1 MTELD
6 LEKINKF
13 APFCLSCLGRSVG
26 LVGFGLDN
34 RERGLEMANLIEISS
49 GIDTDKELICDSE
62 DCKICDGL
70 IGEIDNFIDLCCDS
84 ISDYSLETF
93 KIGTIVYKD
102 ILNSES
108 EFSKIF
114 GLNLS

>member
-1 MTELD
+1 MTEFN
-6 LEKINKF
+6 LEKINVF

-49 GIDTDKELICDSE
+49 GVDTDKELICDSE

-70 IGEIDNFIDLCCDS
+70 IGEIDNFIDISCDS

-93 KIGTIVYKD
+93 KIGTIVDKD
-102 ILNSES
+102 ILDTE
-108 EFSKIF
+108 
-114 GLNLS
+114 

>member
-49 GIDTDKELICDSE
+49 GIDPSGSNYTVTTS
-62 DCKICDGL
+62 
-70 IGEIDNFIDLCCDS
+70 
-84 ISDYSLETF
+84 YSNRN
-93 KIGTIVYKD
+93 IIR
-102 ILNSES
+102 
-108 EFSKIF
+108 
-114 GLNLS
+114 